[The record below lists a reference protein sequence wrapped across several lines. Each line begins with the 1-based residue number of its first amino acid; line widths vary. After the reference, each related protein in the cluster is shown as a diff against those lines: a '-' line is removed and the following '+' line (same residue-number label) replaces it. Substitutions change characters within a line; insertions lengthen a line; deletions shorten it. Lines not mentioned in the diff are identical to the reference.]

1 MTSTSPTPLASC
13 GTVPTSTGPAAT
25 AATISLHSP
34 STAPRGSTITVTTT
48 LRALSN
54 RYRIITDPR
63 TSEVL
68 VLADNRVVG
77 RTGHTGRSLLTVPV
91 PLRQAEL
98 RPLQVVPDAVRL
110 VGCPAAGRDT
120 GADLPA
126 GRYAM
131 VAVLGYTMD
140 SLNSADSGIDR
151 TSGARPF
158 TLVSAPVPLTI
169 Q

>member
-1 MTSTSPTPLASC
+1 MTPTSPTPLASC
-13 GTVPTSTGPAAT
+13 GTVPTSTGPAAA

-48 LRALSN
+48 LQTLAN
-54 RYRIITDPR
+54 QYRIITDPR
-63 TSEVL
+63 TSVVL
-68 VLADNRVVG
+68 VLAGNRVVG

-91 PLRQAEL
+91 PLRPAEL
-98 RPLQVVPDAVRL
+98 RPLQVVPGIVRL
-110 VGCPAAGRDT
+110 VGCPTAGGDI

-126 GRYAM
+126 GQYAV

-140 SLNSADSGIDR
+140 SLNSAESGIDR

-169 Q
+169 H